1 MLEAAPT
8 HKGRPAF
15 GPRAG
20 ALLYFHSLFMWCSGI
35 TAGFSISRAAQ
46 SRCLKTLKNK
56 YNDIPRG
63 QDVNVSKFLWCML
76 ALCLL
81 GCDDSQPGDA
91 KKPARGVAY
100 YLSVALPPDAA
111 PLTMEAVTAVTLLPV
126 PAPSPTPEKS
136 APAVDQP
143 SAAPFTELKMEVIS
157 LKLLEGGLYRLRLKE
172 SPQVDGVIRIRT
184 GKVELQTLMLETGSR
199 KRPIRVDAISTA
211 AVRMFLKRVE
221 AQRSYNKVDVEQVN
235 TLLSVVNK
243 HLATLDVPDKLRDE
257 AQIAW
262 YTQQAQKACTIYFS
276 GLSSSAECAAFT
288 LGGKVKGLIGQLQ
301 LVVNNGEPLVVAQDG
316 PFMFPTG
323 LINRTYYEV
332 TVKEQP
338 YRQTCVVKYG
348 VGRIHAENVDSIIV
362 NCDENRYQLTG
373 AAEGVTGPVTL
384 KLNGNAETLIL
395 RKDGAF
401 QFRTML
407 RHGEAYEIT
416 LAHQPASLTCALSR
430 GAGNVVDNVVDI
442 AITCE
447 PLLFAVGGRV
457 SGLVG
462 SLRLRIN
469 DSEELVVTQEGEFN
483 FGSDFVHKAEYNV
496 QIAEQPTGQTCQL
509 TKGQGRLA
517 FSDVR
522 SVFVECATNQ
532 HTIAGTVAGLK
543 GALTLSLNGAEQITL
558 QAPGEFHFKNPLPY
572 GSDFA
577 VTVAKAP
584 GGQQCEILRGMG
596 TLTGDIADV
605 QINCAA
611 VQYRLGGVVSGL
623 SGAFQLRL
631 NNRQEVLAV
640 PSNGPFEFATRMVS
654 GQRYNVVMD
663 TQPAAQLCVVSNGSG
678 VVKAQDIENLRIE
691 CDFQSFK
698 LGGSVTGLKGAL
710 KLVLNGGTDSLAL
723 TSNGMFAFS
732 APLQTGSNYNVEVA
746 VQPVGQQCE
755 VRKGQ
760 GQINAANIVDVK
772 VICLPATA
780 VQPPTTAPAT
790 SAPAAGEPAAEGPQ
804 TYAAPFPQV
813 IKP

>member
-1 MLEAAPT
+1 M
-8 HKGRPAF
+8 
-15 GPRAG
+15 
-20 ALLYFHSLFMWCSGI
+20 
-35 TAGFSISRAAQ
+35 
-46 SRCLKTLKNK
+46 
-56 YNDIPRG
+56 
-63 QDVNVSKFLWCML
+63 SKFVWCL
-76 ALCLL
+76 LVLCLL

-111 PLTMEAVTAVTLLPV
+111 PLAVEAVTAATLLPV
-126 PAPSPTPEKS
+126 PTPSS
-136 APAVDQP
+136 PADKQP
-143 SAAPFTELKMEVIS
+143 SAADQPPAAPFSELKMEVIS
-157 LKLLEGGLYRLRLKE
+157 LKRLEGGVYRLRLKE
-172 SPQVDGVIRIRT
+172 PPQVDGVIRIHT

-211 AVRMFLKRVE
+211 AVRMFLKQVE

-243 HLATLDVPDKLRDE
+243 HLGTLDVPDKLRDE

-262 YTQQAQKACTIYFS
+262 YTEQAQKACTIYFS

-288 LGGKVKGLIGQLQ
+288 LGGKVKGLNGQLQ
-301 LVVNNGEPLVVAQDG
+301 LVVNNSEPLALAQDG

-323 LINRTYYEV
+323 LVNRTYYEV

-338 YRQTCVVKYG
+338 NRQTCVVKYG
-348 VGRIHAENVDSIIV
+348 VGRIHAESVDGIIV
-362 NCDENRYQLTG
+362 KCDENRYQLTG

-401 QFRTML
+401 QFRTTL

-416 LAHQPASLTCALSR
+416 LAQQPASLTCALSR

-447 PLLFAVGGRV
+447 PLLFAVGGHV
-457 SGLVG
+457 SGLMG

-469 DSEELVVTQEGEFN
+469 DTEELVVNQEGEFN
-483 FGSDFVHKAEYNV
+483 FASDFVHKAEYNV
-496 QIAEQPTGQTCQL
+496 EIAEQPAGQTCRL
-509 TKGQGRLA
+509 SKGQGRLA

-522 SVFVECATNQ
+522 SVLVECVTNQ
-532 HTIAGTVAGLK
+532 HTVAGTVAGLK
-543 GALTLSLNGAEQITL
+543 GALTLALNGEGQLTL
-558 QAPGEFHFKNPLPY
+558 QAPGEFRFRNPLPY
-572 GSDFA
+572 GSTFA

-584 GGQQCEILRGMG
+584 GGQQCEIQRGTG
-596 TLTGDIADV
+596 TLSGDVLDV
-605 QINCAA
+605 QIQCAA

-631 NNRQEVLAV
+631 NNKQEVLAV
-640 PSNGPFEFATRMVS
+640 PGNGPFEFAARLVS

-663 TQPAAQLCVVSNGSG
+663 TQPAGQLCVVSNGSG
-678 VVKAQDIENLRIE
+678 VVKAQDIKSLRVE

-723 TSNGMFAFS
+723 SSNGMFAFS
-732 APLQTGSNYNVEVA
+732 APLQTGSNYKVEVG
-746 VQPVGQQCE
+746 VQPVGQKCE
-755 VRKGQ
+755 VRKGE
-760 GQINAANIVDVK
+760 GQVNAANIVDVK
-772 VICLPATA
+772 VICVPASAVLPGTPA
-780 VQPPTTAPAT
+780 PTSA
-790 SAPAAGEPAAEGPQ
+790 APAASDSAADGPQ